1 MVKRTA
7 SPAALSRVQ
16 ACALLLSPPAGQPA
30 WTVLVVT
37 NDATVATAS
46 PEGFLAAGTGRAVLT
61 RADLIDAGVRVVAG
75 SGGRLAAG
83 SVAVLDA
90 LLRDVN
96 AHLAPTWT
104 PPDWEV
110 DPDPENEYGLG
121 FEGSLEACTH
131 WTKKLMK
138 GKTFSG

>member
-7 SPAALSRVQ
+7 SPAARPPRVSRAQ

-30 WTVLVVT
+30 RTVLVVT
-37 NDATVATAS
+37 DDAMVTTAS

-61 RADLIDAGVRVVAG
+61 RADLIDAGVRVVAR

-83 SVAVLDA
+83 SAALLDA

-96 AHLAPTWT
+96 AHLAATWA
-104 PPDWEV
+104 PPDEEPSRSV
-110 DPDPENEYGLG
+110 
-121 FEGSLEACTH
+121 
-131 WTKKLMK
+131 K
-138 GKTFSG
+138 